1 MKRRLQPFASDEPRN
16 FWIRALR
23 VPASI
28 NTMKLQHVES
38 LQPSANVN
46 P

>member
-1 MKRRLQPFASDEPRN
+1 MKRRLQPFVPDEPRS
-16 FWIRALR
+16 FRIRALR

-28 NTMKLQHVES
+28 NAMKLQHVES
-38 LQPSANVN
+38 LRPSANVN